1 MSPAELNGHA
11 WQRGFAA
18 LGLRRGG
25 EKKMANVCRNT
36 LTLIGLQEAPE
47 SFVKLLSKIMLG
59 VDLDSMDPAMW
70 GEGPSIDGKSWYSI
84 LVNEYRRD
92 GVRAARYGI
101 LYPKEPYSRLGV
113 TAPRFYCETKWKPPI
128 DETSN
133 ASRAFPELTFHLAW
147 WLMQG
152 GPTGELVVRNG
163 KLLESIKRM
172 GSWYLFDWHVLYPT
186 VSLLPAHLPYT
197 LAQYGALRVEDGI
210 DTIRELRR
218 ILDENR
224 FTGSPCQAHRD
235 QEKVE
240 QTRQVLDGLLE
251 QMQTAAKQLT
261 FDGVFIN
268 NATLQEDVLGEE
280 QS

>member
-1 MSPAELNGHA
+1 
-11 WQRGFAA
+11 
-18 LGLRRGG
+18 
-25 EKKMANVCRNT
+25 MANRCKNT
-36 LTLIGLQEAPE
+36 ITIIGLQEAPE
-47 SFVKLLSKIMLG
+47 SFVKPLSKAMFEI
-59 VDLDSMDPAMW
+59 DLDAMDPAMW
-70 GEGPSIDGKSWYSI
+70 GEDSRIDGKSWYGA
-84 LVNEYRRD
+84 LVDEYRQEGAYAAKY
-92 GVRAARYGI
+92 GV
-101 LYPKEPYSRLGV
+101 LYPKEPYERLGV
-113 TAPRFYCETKWKPPI
+113 TAPRFYVETKWRPPV
-128 DETSN
+128 DEILS
-133 ASRAFPELTFHLAW
+133 ASKAFPELTIHIAW
-147 WLMQG
+147 WVLQD

-172 GSWYLFDWHVLYPT
+172 GSWYLFDWHVIYPT

-240 QTRQVLDGLLE
+240 QTRQVLNGLLDHF
-251 QMQTAAKQLT
+251 QNAAKKLT

-280 QS
+280 ES